1 MWRKCA
7 LHRLVETPASLMTL
21 FVDHLVTAR
30 SLEEKSAEDNKLW
43 LNTVGFGA
51 AIKPYTVYRLSSYLG
66 VVSRT
71 NNLLKHQ
78 TIISTMRI
86 CLMSSVCVLT
96 LKENY
101 ALNCYISLP
110 RKSLK
115 HHINIPRTALVPQ
128 ETEESIIY

>member
-1 MWRKCA
+1 
-7 LHRLVETPASLMTL
+7 MTL
-21 FVDHLVTAR
+21 FMDHLVTAR

-96 LKENY
+96 LKEIY

-115 HHINIPRTALVPQ
+115 HHINIPRTALVPH
-128 ETEESIIY
+128 ETEESIIN

>member
-1 MWRKCA
+1 
-7 LHRLVETPASLMTL
+7 MTL
-21 FVDHLVTAR
+21 FMDHLVTAR

-51 AIKPYTVYRLSSYLG
+51 AIKPYTGYLHLG

-96 LKENY
+96 LKEIY

-128 ETEESIIY
+128 ETEESIIN